1 MDIINE
7 AIADAKRLKEVAY
20 ENAKASIAETFQPRI
35 QRIISS
41 KISEEEM
48 EDEDEFEEMPAD
60 PAAPEMMADPAA
72 PEVAPAVEPVAPVA
86 DVPPVDPV
94 APVAPVAPIPDDGL
108 EAEDDDDMTEEFQR
122 IVRELEGADD
132 EELNLESL
140 NDDVVLEIDDLELDD
155 LESEE
160 PVVET
165 ASDLRNENRR
175 LKKKVSELS
184 EVVNTLKSAMNEVQ
198 LLNTKLHYVSK
209 VNRSFD
215 LSETEQLK
223 MLETFDRANTAREV
237 KLVYSAIHEAY
248 ASKRTE
254 AKKSPSVTRSLKP
267 ISSKT
272 VSAVNKPSAAISENK
287 SMQTRL
293 QQLAGIKPLND

>member
-48 EDEDEFEEMPAD
+48 EDDEFEEMPAD

-72 PEVAPAVEPVAPVA
+72 PELPPAVEPVAPVA
-86 DVPPVDPV
+86 DVAPVDPV
-94 APVAPVAPIPDDGL
+94 APVAPVAPVPEDGL
-108 EAEDDDDMTEEFQR
+108 EVEDDDDMTEEFQR
-122 IVRELEGADD
+122 IVRELEGVDD
-132 EELNLESL
+132 EELNLEGL
-140 NDDVVLEIDDLELDD
+140 HDDVVLEIDDLELDD
-155 LESEE
+155 LETDE

-165 ASDLRNENRR
+165 AAHLRTENRR

-215 LSETEQLK
+215 LSEREQLK

-248 ASKRTE
+248 ASKRSE
-254 AKKSPSVTRSLKP
+254 PKNISNAKSSIKP
-267 ISSKT
+267 ILSKT
-272 VSAVNKPSAAISENK
+272 MSAVNKPNAPISENK
-287 SMQTRL
+287 LMQTRL